1 MKNISF
7 RQYLDIQAR
16 FLIFKQSCTGFDLVY
31 LATLYAERLSK
42 KLTTKYKVI
51 R

>member
-1 MKNISF
+1 MKKISF

-16 FLIFKQSCTGFDLVY
+16 FLIFKQTCTGLDLVF
-31 LATLYAERLSK
+31 LAFMYADKLSN
-42 KLTTKYKVI
+42 KLNKKYKVM